1 MARPPAR
8 KTPKPALV
16 LTGISLTA
24 AEVTVLRSISE
35 DASDIVGRR
44 ISSSCIVRALVQWM
58 DAQPPDFVR
67 SEILP
72 LVEKELALLRWGR
85 KKLT

>member
-1 MARPPAR
+1 MAQPPAR
-8 KTPKPALV
+8 KAPKPALV

-24 AEVTVLRSISE
+24 AEVTVLRSMSQ
-35 DASDIVGRR
+35 DASDRVGRR
-44 ISSSCIVRALVQWM
+44 ISSSSIVRALVQWM

-67 SEILP
+67 TEILP

>member
-1 MARPPAR
+1 M
-8 KTPKPALV
+8 
-16 LTGISLTA
+16 
-24 AEVTVLRSISE
+24 SE
-35 DASDIVGRR
+35 DASERVGRR
-44 ISSSCIVRALVQWM
+44 ISSSSIVRALVQWM

-67 SEILP
+67 TEILP